1 VELLTS
7 VVIYVFRLLSTML
20 KILFY
25 VDESGDLIAHMSDN
39 KVMQIVKKLYEIF
52 TRNLGKT

>member
-1 VELLTS
+1 MELLTS